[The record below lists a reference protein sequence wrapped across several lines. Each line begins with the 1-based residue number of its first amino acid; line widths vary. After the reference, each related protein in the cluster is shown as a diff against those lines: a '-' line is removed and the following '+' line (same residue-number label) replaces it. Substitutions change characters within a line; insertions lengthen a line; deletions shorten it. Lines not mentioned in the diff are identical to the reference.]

1 MPSHLR
7 KEASFPYFDS
17 RTDYSLIHQGFQLVL
32 LFFSLESLSK
42 VKADSSGRR
51 MEGMFFLLLILFL
64 AVPLAE
70 ILVIVE
76 VAQRTG
82 ILETIA
88 LLLIVS
94 ILGAWLVKSE
104 GMGVIRK
111 IQFQLVQG
119 QIPNKEL
126 LDGGLILIA
135 GVLMLTPGF
144 ITDVIGLLLLFPL
157 TRPIIRRLFFRRIVN
172 QPFSAP
178 GSNTDQ
184 STFNFNSGS
193 FFHMR
198 NSDIDIVDLRRED
211 DDLRDPPSLEN

>member
-1 MPSHLR
+1 M
-7 KEASFPYFDS
+7 
-17 RTDYSLIHQGFQLVL
+17 
-32 LFFSLESLSK
+32 
-42 VKADSSGRR
+42 
-51 MEGMFFLLLILFL
+51 MFFLLLLLFL

-82 ILETIA
+82 IIETIA

-111 IQFQLVQG
+111 IQFQLIQG

-144 ITDVIGLLLLFPL
+144 ITDVFGLLLLFPL
-157 TRPIIRRLFFRRIVN
+157 TRPIIRRLFFKRIVN
-172 QPFSAP
+172 QPFSST
-178 GSNTDQ
+178 GSDSKQ
-184 STFNFNSGS
+184 SPFNFRTGS
-193 FFHMR
+193 FFGTE
-198 NSDIDIVDLRRED
+198 NGDIEVVDLRRED
-211 DDLRDPPSLEN
+211 DDFRDPPSLEN

>member
-1 MPSHLR
+1 
-7 KEASFPYFDS
+7 
-17 RTDYSLIHQGFQLVL
+17 
-32 LFFSLESLSK
+32 
-42 VKADSSGRR
+42 
-51 MEGMFFLLLILFL
+51 MFFLLLLLFL

-82 ILETIA
+82 IIETIA

-111 IQFQLVQG
+111 IQFQLIQG

-135 GVLMLTPGF
+135 GVFMLTPGF
-144 ITDVIGLLLLFPL
+144 ITDVVGLLLLFPL
-157 TRPIIRRLFFRRIVN
+157 TRPIIRRLFFKRIVN
-172 QPFSAP
+172 QPFRAT
-178 GSNTDQ
+178 GSDPKQ
-184 STFNFNSGS
+184 STFNFTRDS
-193 FFHMR
+193 FFGME
-198 NSDIDIVDLRRED
+198 NGDIEIVDLRRED
-211 DDLRDPPSLEN
+211 DDPRDPPSLEN

>member
-1 MPSHLR
+1 
-7 KEASFPYFDS
+7 
-17 RTDYSLIHQGFQLVL
+17 
-32 LFFSLESLSK
+32 
-42 VKADSSGRR
+42 
-51 MEGMFFLLLILFL
+51 MFFLLLLLFL

-76 VAQRTG
+76 VAQKTG
-82 ILETIA
+82 IFETIA

-94 ILGAWLVKSE
+94 VLGAWLVKSE

-144 ITDVIGLLLLFPL
+144 ITDVVGLLLLFPL

-172 QPFSAP
+172 QPFSAAR
-178 GSNTDQ
+178 SNTNQ
-184 STFNFNSGS
+184 SNFNFSRSS
-193 FFHMR
+193 FFHVE
-198 NSDIDIVDLRRED
+198 NSDIEIVDLRRED

>member
-1 MPSHLR
+1 M
-7 KEASFPYFDS
+7 
-17 RTDYSLIHQGFQLVL
+17 
-32 LFFSLESLSK
+32 
-42 VKADSSGRR
+42 
-51 MEGMFFLLLILFL
+51 MFFLLLLLFL

-82 ILETIA
+82 IIETIA

-111 IQFQLVQG
+111 IQFQLIQG

-144 ITDVIGLLLLFPL
+144 ITDVVGLLLLFPL
-157 TRPIIRRLFFRRIVN
+157 TRPIIRRLFFKRIVN
-172 QPFSAP
+172 QPFSAM
-178 GSNTDQ
+178 GSESKR
-184 STFNFNSGS
+184 STFNFTRGS
-193 FFHMR
+193 SFGME
-198 NSDIDIVDLRRED
+198 NGDIEIVDLRRED
-211 DDLRDPPSLEN
+211 DDPQDPPSLEN

>member
-1 MPSHLR
+1 
-7 KEASFPYFDS
+7 
-17 RTDYSLIHQGFQLVL
+17 
-32 LFFSLESLSK
+32 
-42 VKADSSGRR
+42 
-51 MEGMFFLLLILFL
+51 MFFLLLLLFL

-82 ILETIA
+82 IIETIA

-111 IQFQLVQG
+111 IQFQLIQG

-144 ITDVIGLLLLFPL
+144 ITDVFGLLLLFPL
-157 TRPIIRRLFFRRIVN
+157 TRPIIRRLFFKRIVN
-172 QPFSAP
+172 QPFSSR
-178 GSNTDQ
+178 GSDSKQ
-184 STFNFNSGS
+184 SPFNFRSGS
-193 FFHMR
+193 FFGTE
-198 NSDIDIVDLRRED
+198 NGDIEVVDLRRED
-211 DDLRDPPSLEN
+211 DDFRDPPSLEN

>member
-1 MPSHLR
+1 L
-7 KEASFPYFDS
+7 D
-17 RTDYSLIHQGFQLVL
+17 LN
-32 LFFSLESLSK
+32 FFTSGRPSK
-42 VKADSSGRR
+42 VKADSSSRR
-51 MEGMFFLLLILFL
+51 LEMMFFLLLLLFL

-82 ILETIA
+82 IIETIA

-111 IQFQLVQG
+111 IQFQLIQG

-144 ITDVIGLLLLFPL
+144 ITDVVGLLLLFPL
-157 TRPIIRRLFFRRIVN
+157 TRPIIRRLFFKRIVN
-172 QPFSAP
+172 QPFSAM
-178 GSNTDQ
+178 GSESKR
-184 STFNFNSGS
+184 STFNFTRGS
-193 FFHMR
+193 SFGME
-198 NSDIDIVDLRRED
+198 NGDIEIVDLRRED
-211 DDLRDPPSLEN
+211 DDPRDPPSLEN

>member
-1 MPSHLR
+1 
-7 KEASFPYFDS
+7 
-17 RTDYSLIHQGFQLVL
+17 
-32 LFFSLESLSK
+32 
-42 VKADSSGRR
+42 
-51 MEGMFFLLLILFL
+51 MFFLLLLLFL

-82 ILETIA
+82 IIETIA

-111 IQFQLVQG
+111 IQFQLIQG

-144 ITDVIGLLLLFPL
+144 ITDVVGLLLLFPL
-157 TRPIIRRLFFRRIVN
+157 TRPIIRRLFFKRIVN
-172 QPFSAP
+172 QPFSAM
-178 GSNTDQ
+178 GSESKR
-184 STFNFNSGS
+184 STFNFTGGS
-193 FFHMR
+193 SFGME
-198 NSDIDIVDLRRED
+198 NGDIEIVDLRRED
-211 DDLRDPPSLEN
+211 DDPRDPPSLEN

>member
-1 MPSHLR
+1 
-7 KEASFPYFDS
+7 
-17 RTDYSLIHQGFQLVL
+17 
-32 LFFSLESLSK
+32 
-42 VKADSSGRR
+42 
-51 MEGMFFLLLILFL
+51 MFFLLLLLFL

-82 ILETIA
+82 IIETIA

-111 IQFQLVQG
+111 IQFQLIQG

-144 ITDVIGLLLLFPL
+144 ITDVVGLLLLFPL
-157 TRPIIRRLFFRRIVN
+157 TRPIIRRLFFKRIVN
-172 QPFSAP
+172 QPFSAM
-178 GSNTDQ
+178 GSDSKR
-184 STFNFNSGS
+184 STFNFTRGS
-193 FFHMR
+193 SFGME
-198 NSDIDIVDLRRED
+198 NGDIEIVDLRRED
-211 DDLRDPPSLEN
+211 DDPRDPPSLEN

>member
-1 MPSHLR
+1 M
-7 KEASFPYFDS
+7 
-17 RTDYSLIHQGFQLVL
+17 
-32 LFFSLESLSK
+32 
-42 VKADSSGRR
+42 
-51 MEGMFFLLLILFL
+51 MFFLLLLLFL

-82 ILETIA
+82 IIETIA

-111 IQFQLVQG
+111 IQFQLIQG

-144 ITDVIGLLLLFPL
+144 ITDVFGLLLLFPL
-157 TRPIIRRLFFRRIVN
+157 TRPIIRRLFFKRIVN
-172 QPFSAP
+172 QPFS
-178 GSNTDQ
+178 STRSDSKQ
-184 STFNFNSGS
+184 SPFNFRTGS
-193 FFHMR
+193 FFGTE
-198 NSDIDIVDLRRED
+198 NGDIEVVDLRRED
-211 DDLRDPPSLEN
+211 DDFRDPPSLEN

>member
-1 MPSHLR
+1 M
-7 KEASFPYFDS
+7 KE
-17 RTDYSLIHQGFQLVL
+17 
-32 LFFSLESLSK
+32 
-42 VKADSSGRR
+42 
-51 MEGMFFLLLILFL
+51 MFFLLLLLFL
-64 AVPLAE
+64 AIPLAE

-76 VAQRTG
+76 VAQKTG

-119 QIPNKEL
+119 QIPSKEL

-144 ITDVIGLLLLFPL
+144 ITDTFGLLLLFPL
-157 TRPIIRRLFFRRIVN
+157 TRPIIRRLFFKRIVN
-172 QPFSAP
+172 QPFGST
-178 GSNTDQ
+178 GSNQDQ
-184 STFNFNSGS
+184 SSTRFGDGS
-193 FFHMR
+193 FFYTQS
-198 NSDIDIVDLRRED
+198 NDIEIVDLRRED
-211 DDLRDPPSLEN
+211 DIPRDPPSLEN

>member
-1 MPSHLR
+1 MDLN
-7 KEASFPYFDS
+7 
-17 RTDYSLIHQGFQLVL
+17 
-32 LFFSLESLSK
+32 FFTSGRPPK
-42 VKADSSGRR
+42 VKADSSSRR
-51 MEGMFFLLLILFL
+51 LEMMFFLLLLLFL

-82 ILETIA
+82 IIETIA

-111 IQFQLVQG
+111 IQFQLIQG

-144 ITDVIGLLLLFPL
+144 ITDVVGLLLLFPL
-157 TRPIIRRLFFRRIVN
+157 TRPIIRRLFFKRIVN
-172 QPFSAP
+172 QPFSAM
-178 GSNTDQ
+178 GSDSKQ
-184 STFNFNSGS
+184 STFNFTRGS
-193 FFHMR
+193 FFGME
-198 NSDIDIVDLRRED
+198 NGDIEIVDLRRED
-211 DDLRDPPSLEN
+211 DDPRDPPSLEN

>member
-1 MPSHLR
+1 MDLN
-7 KEASFPYFDS
+7 
-17 RTDYSLIHQGFQLVL
+17 
-32 LFFSLESLSK
+32 FFTSGRPSK
-42 VKADSSGRR
+42 VKADSSSRR
-51 MEGMFFLLLILFL
+51 LEMMFFLLLLLFL
-64 AVPLAE
+64 TVHLAE

-82 ILETIA
+82 IIETIA

-111 IQFQLVQG
+111 IQFQLIQG

-144 ITDVIGLLLLFPL
+144 ITDVVGLLLLFPL
-157 TRPIIRRLFFRRIVN
+157 TRPIIRRLFFKRIVN
-172 QPFSAP
+172 QPFSAM
-178 GSNTDQ
+178 GSESKR
-184 STFNFNSGS
+184 STFNFTRGS
-193 FFHMR
+193 SFGME
-198 NSDIDIVDLRRED
+198 NGDIEIVDLRRED
-211 DDLRDPPSLEN
+211 DDPRDPPSLEN

>member
-1 MPSHLR
+1 M
-7 KEASFPYFDS
+7 
-17 RTDYSLIHQGFQLVL
+17 
-32 LFFSLESLSK
+32 
-42 VKADSSGRR
+42 
-51 MEGMFFLLLILFL
+51 MFFLLLLLFL

-82 ILETIA
+82 IIETIA

-111 IQFQLVQG
+111 IQFQLIQG

-144 ITDVIGLLLLFPL
+144 ITDVVGLLLLFPL
-157 TRPIIRRLFFRRIVN
+157 TRPIIRRLFFKRIVN
-172 QPFSAP
+172 QPFSAI
-178 GSNTDQ
+178 GSDSKR
-184 STFNFNSGS
+184 STFNFTRGS
-193 FFHMR
+193 SFGME
-198 NSDIDIVDLRRED
+198 NGDIEIVDLRRED
-211 DDLRDPPSLEN
+211 DDPRDPPSLEN

>member
-1 MPSHLR
+1 
-7 KEASFPYFDS
+7 
-17 RTDYSLIHQGFQLVL
+17 
-32 LFFSLESLSK
+32 
-42 VKADSSGRR
+42 
-51 MEGMFFLLLILFL
+51 MFFLLLLLFL

-82 ILETIA
+82 IIETIA

-111 IQFQLVQG
+111 IQFQLIQG

-144 ITDVIGLLLLFPL
+144 ITDVVGLLLLFPL
-157 TRPIIRRLFFRRIVN
+157 TRPIIRRLFFKRIVN
-172 QPFSAP
+172 QPFSAI
-178 GSNTDQ
+178 GSESKR
-184 STFNFNSGS
+184 STFNFTRGS
-193 FFHMR
+193 SFGME
-198 NSDIDIVDLRRED
+198 NGDIEIVDLRRED
-211 DDLRDPPSLEN
+211 DDPRDPPSLEN

>member
-1 MPSHLR
+1 
-7 KEASFPYFDS
+7 
-17 RTDYSLIHQGFQLVL
+17 
-32 LFFSLESLSK
+32 
-42 VKADSSGRR
+42 
-51 MEGMFFLLLILFL
+51 MFFLLLLLFL

-70 ILVIVE
+70 ILVIVD

-82 ILETIA
+82 IIETIA

-111 IQFQLVQG
+111 IQFQLIQG

-144 ITDVIGLLLLFPL
+144 ITDVVGLLLLFPL
-157 TRPIIRRLFFRRIVN
+157 TRPIIRRLFFKRIVN
-172 QPFSAP
+172 QPFSAM
-178 GSNTDQ
+178 GSESKR
-184 STFNFNSGS
+184 STFNFTRGS
-193 FFHMR
+193 SFGME
-198 NSDIDIVDLRRED
+198 NGDIEIVDLRRED
-211 DDLRDPPSLEN
+211 DDPRDPPSLEN

>member
-1 MPSHLR
+1 MDLN
-7 KEASFPYFDS
+7 
-17 RTDYSLIHQGFQLVL
+17 
-32 LFFSLESLSK
+32 FFTSGRPSK
-42 VKADSSGRR
+42 VKADSSSRR
-51 MEGMFFLLLILFL
+51 LEMMFFLLLLLFL

-82 ILETIA
+82 IIETIA

-111 IQFQLVQG
+111 IQFQLIQG

-144 ITDVIGLLLLFPL
+144 ITDVVGLLLLFPL
-157 TRPIIRRLFFRRIVN
+157 TRPIIRRLFFKRIVN
-172 QPFSAP
+172 QPFSAM
-178 GSNTDQ
+178 GSESKR
-184 STFNFNSGS
+184 STFNFTRGS
-193 FFHMR
+193 SFGME
-198 NSDIDIVDLRRED
+198 NGDIEIVDLRRED
-211 DDLRDPPSLEN
+211 DDPQDPPSLEN

>member
-1 MPSHLR
+1 
-7 KEASFPYFDS
+7 
-17 RTDYSLIHQGFQLVL
+17 
-32 LFFSLESLSK
+32 
-42 VKADSSGRR
+42 
-51 MEGMFFLLLILFL
+51 MFFLLLLLFL

-82 ILETIA
+82 IIETIA

-111 IQFQLVQG
+111 IQFQLIQG

-144 ITDVIGLLLLFPL
+144 ITDVVGLLLLFPL
-157 TRPIIRRLFFRRIVN
+157 TRPIIRRLFFKRIVN
-172 QPFSAP
+172 QPFSAM
-178 GSNTDQ
+178 GSDSKQ
-184 STFNFNSGS
+184 STFNFTRSS
-193 FFHMR
+193 FFGME
-198 NSDIDIVDLRRED
+198 NGDIEIVDLRRED
-211 DDLRDPPSLEN
+211 DDPRDPPSLEN

>member
-1 MPSHLR
+1 M
-7 KEASFPYFDS
+7 
-17 RTDYSLIHQGFQLVL
+17 
-32 LFFSLESLSK
+32 
-42 VKADSSGRR
+42 
-51 MEGMFFLLLILFL
+51 MFFLLLLLFL

-82 ILETIA
+82 IIETIA

-94 ILGAWLVKSE
+94 ILGAWVVKSE

-111 IQFQLVQG
+111 IQFQLIQG

-144 ITDVIGLLLLFPL
+144 ITDVFGLLLLFPL
-157 TRPIIRRLFFRRIVN
+157 TRPIIRRLFFKRIVN
-172 QPFSAP
+172 QPFSST
-178 GSNTDQ
+178 GSDSKQ
-184 STFNFNSGS
+184 SPFSFRTGS
-193 FFHMR
+193 FFGTE
-198 NSDIDIVDLRRED
+198 NGDIEVVDLRRED
-211 DDLRDPPSLEN
+211 DDFRDPPSLEN

>member
-1 MPSHLR
+1 M
-7 KEASFPYFDS
+7 
-17 RTDYSLIHQGFQLVL
+17 
-32 LFFSLESLSK
+32 
-42 VKADSSGRR
+42 
-51 MEGMFFLLLILFL
+51 MFFLLLLLFL

-82 ILETIA
+82 IIETIA

-111 IQFQLVQG
+111 IQFQLIQG

-144 ITDVIGLLLLFPL
+144 ITDVVGLLLLFPL
-157 TRPIIRRLFFRRIVN
+157 TRPIIRRLFFKRIVN
-172 QPFSAP
+172 QPFSAM
-178 GSNTDQ
+178 GSDSKQ
-184 STFNFNSGS
+184 STFNFTSGS
-193 FFHMR
+193 FFGME
-198 NSDIDIVDLRRED
+198 NGDTEIVDLRRED
-211 DDLRDPPSLEN
+211 DDPRDLPSLEN

>member
-1 MPSHLR
+1 
-7 KEASFPYFDS
+7 
-17 RTDYSLIHQGFQLVL
+17 
-32 LFFSLESLSK
+32 
-42 VKADSSGRR
+42 
-51 MEGMFFLLLILFL
+51 MEGMFFLLLLLFL

-184 STFNFNSGS
+184 STFNFSSGS
-193 FFHMR
+193 FFHMG

>member
-1 MPSHLR
+1 
-7 KEASFPYFDS
+7 
-17 RTDYSLIHQGFQLVL
+17 
-32 LFFSLESLSK
+32 
-42 VKADSSGRR
+42 
-51 MEGMFFLLLILFL
+51 MFFLLLLLFL

-82 ILETIA
+82 IIETIA

-111 IQFQLVQG
+111 IQFQLIQG

-144 ITDVIGLLLLFPL
+144 ITDVVGLLLLFPL
-157 TRPIIRRLFFRRIVN
+157 TRPIIRRLFFKRIVN
-172 QPFSAP
+172 QPFTAM
-178 GSNTDQ
+178 GSESKR
-184 STFNFNSGS
+184 STFNFTRGS
-193 FFHMR
+193 SFGME
-198 NSDIDIVDLRRED
+198 NGDIEIVDLRRED
-211 DDLRDPPSLEN
+211 DDPRDPPSLEN

>member
-1 MPSHLR
+1 MDLN
-7 KEASFPYFDS
+7 
-17 RTDYSLIHQGFQLVL
+17 
-32 LFFSLESLSK
+32 FFTSGRPSK
-42 VKADSSGRR
+42 VKADSSSRR
-51 MEGMFFLLLILFL
+51 LEMMFFLLLLLFL

-82 ILETIA
+82 IIETIA

-111 IQFQLVQG
+111 IQFQLIQG

-144 ITDVIGLLLLFPL
+144 ITDVVGLLLLFPL
-157 TRPIIRRLFFRRIVN
+157 TRPIIRRLFFKRIVN
-172 QPFSAP
+172 QPFSAM
-178 GSNTDQ
+178 GSESKR
-184 STFNFNSGS
+184 STFNFTRGS
-193 FFHMR
+193 SFGME
-198 NSDIDIVDLRRED
+198 NGDIEIVDLRRED
-211 DDLRDPPSLEN
+211 DDPRDPPSLEN

>member
-1 MPSHLR
+1 
-7 KEASFPYFDS
+7 
-17 RTDYSLIHQGFQLVL
+17 
-32 LFFSLESLSK
+32 
-42 VKADSSGRR
+42 
-51 MEGMFFLLLILFL
+51 MFFLLLLLFL

-82 ILETIA
+82 IIETIA

-111 IQFQLVQG
+111 IQFQLIQG

-144 ITDVIGLLLLFPL
+144 ITDVFGLLLLFPL
-157 TRPIIRRLFFRRIVN
+157 TRPIIRRLFFKRIVN
-172 QPFSAP
+172 QPFS
-178 GSNTDQ
+178 STQ
-184 STFNFNSGS
+184 SDSKQSPFNFRTGS
-193 FFHMR
+193 FFGTE
-198 NSDIDIVDLRRED
+198 NGDIEVVDLRRED
-211 DDLRDPPSLEN
+211 DDFRDPPSLEN

>member
-1 MPSHLR
+1 MDLN
-7 KEASFPYFDS
+7 
-17 RTDYSLIHQGFQLVL
+17 
-32 LFFSLESLSK
+32 FFTSGRPSK
-42 VKADSSGRR
+42 VKADSSSRR
-51 MEGMFFLLLILFL
+51 LEMMFFLLLLLFL

-82 ILETIA
+82 IIETIA

-111 IQFQLVQG
+111 IQFQLIQG

-144 ITDVIGLLLLFPL
+144 ITDVVGLLLLFPL
-157 TRPIIRRLFFRRIVN
+157 TRPIIRRLFFKRIVN
-172 QPFSAP
+172 QPFSAM
-178 GSNTDQ
+178 GSDSKR
-184 STFNFNSGS
+184 STFNFTRGS
-193 FFHMR
+193 SFGME
-198 NSDIDIVDLRRED
+198 NGDIEIVDLRRED
-211 DDLRDPPSLEN
+211 DDPRDPPSLEN

>member
-1 MPSHLR
+1 
-7 KEASFPYFDS
+7 
-17 RTDYSLIHQGFQLVL
+17 
-32 LFFSLESLSK
+32 
-42 VKADSSGRR
+42 
-51 MEGMFFLLLILFL
+51 MEGMFFLLLLLFL

-70 ILVIVE
+70 IQVIVE

-126 LDGGLILIA
+126 LDGA
-135 GVLMLTPGF
+135 
-144 ITDVIGLLLLFPL
+144 
-157 TRPIIRRLFFRRIVN
+157 
-172 QPFSAP
+172 
-178 GSNTDQ
+178 
-184 STFNFNSGS
+184 
-193 FFHMR
+193 
-198 NSDIDIVDLRRED
+198 
-211 DDLRDPPSLEN
+211 

>member
-1 MPSHLR
+1 
-7 KEASFPYFDS
+7 
-17 RTDYSLIHQGFQLVL
+17 
-32 LFFSLESLSK
+32 
-42 VKADSSGRR
+42 
-51 MEGMFFLLLILFL
+51 MFFLLLLLFL

-82 ILETIA
+82 IIETIA

-111 IQFQLVQG
+111 IQFQLIQG

-144 ITDVIGLLLLFPL
+144 ITDVVGLLLLFPL
-157 TRPIIRRLFFRRIVN
+157 TRPIIRRLFFKRIVN
-172 QPFSAP
+172 QPFSAM
-178 GSNTDQ
+178 GSESKR
-184 STFNFNSGS
+184 STFNFTRGS
-193 FFHMR
+193 FFGME
-198 NSDIDIVDLRRED
+198 NGDTEIVDLRRED
-211 DDLRDPPSLEN
+211 DDPRDPPSLEN

>member
-1 MPSHLR
+1 L
-7 KEASFPYFDS
+7 D
-17 RTDYSLIHQGFQLVL
+17 LN
-32 LFFSLESLSK
+32 FFTSGRPSK
-42 VKADSSGRR
+42 VKADSSSRR
-51 MEGMFFLLLILFL
+51 LEMMFFLLLLLFL
-64 AVPLAE
+64 VVPLAE

-82 ILETIA
+82 IIETIA

-111 IQFQLVQG
+111 IQFQLIQG

-144 ITDVIGLLLLFPL
+144 ITDVVGLLLLFPL
-157 TRPIIRRLFFRRIVN
+157 TRPIIRRLFFKRIVN
-172 QPFSAP
+172 QPFSAM
-178 GSNTDQ
+178 GSDSKQ
-184 STFNFNSGS
+184 STFNFTRSS
-193 FFHMR
+193 FFGME
-198 NSDIDIVDLRRED
+198 NGDIEIVDLRRED
-211 DDLRDPPSLEN
+211 DDPRDPPSLEN

>member
-1 MPSHLR
+1 MDLN
-7 KEASFPYFDS
+7 
-17 RTDYSLIHQGFQLVL
+17 
-32 LFFSLESLSK
+32 FFTPGRPPK
-42 VKADSSGRR
+42 VKADSSSRR
-51 MEGMFFLLLILFL
+51 LEMMFFLLLLLFL

-82 ILETIA
+82 IIETIA

-111 IQFQLVQG
+111 IQFQLIQG

-144 ITDVIGLLLLFPL
+144 ITDVVGLLLLFPL
-157 TRPIIRRLFFRRIVN
+157 TRPIIRRLFFKRIVN
-172 QPFSAP
+172 QPFSAM
-178 GSNTDQ
+178 GSESKR
-184 STFNFNSGS
+184 STFNFTRGS
-193 FFHMR
+193 SFGME
-198 NSDIDIVDLRRED
+198 NGDIEIVDLRRED
-211 DDLRDPPSLEN
+211 DDPRDPPSLEN